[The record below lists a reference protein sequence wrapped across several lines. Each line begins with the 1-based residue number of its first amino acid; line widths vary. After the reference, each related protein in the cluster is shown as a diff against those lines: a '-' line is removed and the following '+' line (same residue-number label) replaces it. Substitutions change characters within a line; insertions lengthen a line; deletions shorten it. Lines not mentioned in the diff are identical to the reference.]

1 MRRYKHGINF
11 FISVAV
17 LAIFFIMVGGVSA
30 HAGEENIDLG
40 SSLASAE
47 NPGEAL
53 FDWLR
58 SKKVQCTDLK
68 DDDFGLVGEFL
79 MERMMGTGHEAMDTM
94 MQQMM
99 GEAGEKAMHV
109 TMGKRM
115 SGCETGVG
123 VGGGV
128 MGSGNNMMGGT
139 TGGVNQMMGMMP
151 MMASMMGGGMM
162 GGFTGQSQNMMGAL
176 GVSRPA
182 YALGFVALWYVIGI
196 LLVVLLIMLILK
208 LGKNLFK

>member
-1 MRRYKHGINF
+1 
-11 FISVAV
+11 
-17 LAIFFIMVGGVSA
+17 
-30 HAGEENIDLG
+30 
-40 SSLASAE
+40 
-47 NPGEAL
+47 
-53 FDWLR
+53 
-58 SKKVQCTDLK
+58 
-68 DDDFGLVGEFL
+68 
-79 MERMMGTGHEAMDTM
+79 
-94 MQQMM
+94 
-99 GEAGEKAMHV
+99 
-109 TMGKRM
+109 
-115 SGCETGVG
+115 
-123 VGGGV
+123 
-128 MGSGNNMMGGT
+128 MGGT